1 MRAVLCLLD
10 APSSHPFRLLR
21 GPPLTPL
28 SPPHPT
34 SSGSAN
40 PLGAISKESRQ
51 TASRHPCCRRRS
63 GPPPPLGEAV
73 RRAALPTSTSPLLR
87 TSPLSGG
94 VKATVLHH
102 LDFPLTPAP
111 RRPLRA
117 GPTGLLTVVPVAG
130 VTPGLCRPP
139 TGIFSPRTVTRPPP
153 SSLSRLHSSVPF
165 PTESTATALLRPV
178 TRPSPHQVPRAV
190 AILCSWHPA

>member
-63 GPPPPLGEAV
+63 GPPPSLGEAV

-111 RRPLRA
+111 PPPAPRRP
-117 GPTGLLTVVPVAG
+117 
-130 VTPGLCRPP
+130 
-139 TGIFSPRTVTRPPP
+139 
-153 SSLSRLHSSVPF
+153 H
-165 PTESTATALLRPV
+165 
-178 TRPSPHQVPRAV
+178 RPSHCRSRSRRDPRAV
-190 AILCSWHPA
+190 PSSHGNLLPADSHTAPLPPLFPDFTQVSPSRPSQPRLPCLDL